1 MRNKIKEHWNNH
13 KEKYLIGATALSTGI
28 AIGLAIQIRN
38 MTVQGEAVAMNN
50 ALININPTANAVVV
64 PQGHPG
70 YVIQNLDTGEI
81 YMSQNQAAKALGISA
96 TILSQ
101 HLNGKVDDVS
111 GMKFNRLGVAQHSQE

>member
-70 YVIQNLDTGEI
+70 YVVQNVETGEI
-81 YMSQNQAAKALGISA
+81 FMSQGQAARAYGIPPSVVSA
-96 TILSQ
+96 
-101 HLNGKVDDVS
+101 HLNGHYDDA
-111 GMKFNRLGVAQHSQE
+111 GGHTLRRLGVAQHSQE